1 MKKQS
6 DEEKHIKLWLDECIK
21 AGYVISYEE
30 QPAFILFNEVLTN
43 ATITL
48 KTKKVTKSIPLLQE
62 RVYTADFIVK
72 LADKAKGIFF
82 IDIDDINTKSD
93 LNYLLRSNDGYCY
106 FEVKASNYNDVVN
119 TERFFLSRTQPLMYE
134 KFNIYVN
141 LVKPLLLFENS
152 FVPKV
157 LMHELYYKKDVY
169 TGKGDKKKLKARVGD
184 KKHKFVYRTLG
195 EFVNSKASN

>member
-1 MKKQS
+1 VKKQS
-6 DEEKHIKLWLDECIK
+6 NEEKYVKLWLDECIK

-48 KTKKVTKSIPLLQE
+48 KTKKITKSIPLLQE
-62 RVYTADFIVK
+62 RVYTADFKI
-72 LADKAKGIFF
+72 LFTSKAKGVFF

-93 LNYLLRSNDGYCY
+93 FNYLLRSEDGVTY
-106 FEVKASNYNDVVN
+106 FEVKASNYNDVAN
-119 TERFFLSRTQPLMYE
+119 TERFFLSRTQPIMYE

-141 LVKPLLLFENS
+141 LVKPLLLFENT
-152 FVPKV
+152 FVPKP

-184 KKHKFVYRTLG
+184 KKHKFVYRTL
-195 EFVNSKASN
+195 EEYINSKASN